1 MENAGLDVDIE
12 TVGNLMKSV
21 ELTYNAKTKEVV
33 NAYEAGILDP
43 FKVTRVALENALS
56 VASTILTSESVIFE
70 EKKDDAQSMMDMGM
84 GY

>member
-1 MENAGLDVDIE
+1 MENAGLEVATETIE
-12 TVGNLMKSV
+12 ELIKSV
-21 ELTYNAKTKEVV
+21 DLTYNAKTKEVV

-70 EKKDDAQSMMDMGM
+70 EKKDDAPSMMDMGM